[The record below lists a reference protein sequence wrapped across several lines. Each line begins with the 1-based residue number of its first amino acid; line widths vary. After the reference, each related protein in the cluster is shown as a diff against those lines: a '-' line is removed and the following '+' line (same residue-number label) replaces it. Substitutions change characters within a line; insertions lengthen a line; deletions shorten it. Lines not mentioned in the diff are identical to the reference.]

1 MTNQSSFHSY
11 GVYYSKLRIDAE
23 NLIGNNSTLIDGTST
38 VTMRNSP
45 IMVVSSNNTLFGN
58 SSVSI
63 WIDPQIRKA
72 LESLLCLECRVWSGL
87 MTCFFI
93 SIRKNRVLSIKLI
106 YKNLLDFYCDVI
118 SNDDQSNFY
127 VKSWNNIFWLWISRV
142 FAYEIMGSN
151 CIISRNSNFQ
161 SVFRQQ
167 NI

>member
-11 GVYYSKLRIDAE
+11 DIYYSKLRIDAE

-72 LESLLCLECRVWSGL
+72 LESLLCLECRV
-87 MTCFFI
+87 
-93 SIRKNRVLSIKLI
+93 
-106 YKNLLDFYCDVI
+106 
-118 SNDDQSNFY
+118 
-127 VKSWNNIFWLWISRV
+127 
-142 FAYEIMGSN
+142 
-151 CIISRNSNFQ
+151 
-161 SVFRQQ
+161 
-167 NI
+167 